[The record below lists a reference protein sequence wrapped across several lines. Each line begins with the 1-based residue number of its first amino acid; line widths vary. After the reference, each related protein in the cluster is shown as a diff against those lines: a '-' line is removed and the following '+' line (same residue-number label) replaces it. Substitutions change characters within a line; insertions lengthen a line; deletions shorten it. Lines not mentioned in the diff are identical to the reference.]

1 MAIFLWKD
9 EVMNCMQSFLI
20 VHSNINT
27 FVLFNLAVK
36 FNLYLLILIGLYI
49 SNVHDKQIFNIS
61 NV

>member
-1 MAIFLWKD
+1 
-9 EVMNCMQSFLI
+9 MQSFLI

-27 FVLFNLAVK
+27 FVLLFNLAVK
-36 FNLYLLILIGLYI
+36 SNLYLLILIGLYI